1 MEKYVIDTNF
11 FFNME
16 IKSGFGKNPKEVVTN
31 FVRLAGQAKRKKKAE
46 FFMPPSV
53 IDEFLTFFTEMDETS
68 KSLTSLVTVKSP
80 EREKINFPATVFYKL
95 VGEARERSYRGLR
108 VAESAVLKA
117 AQEMMGRQGLK
128 KQEFEQAVG
137 ETIKELR
144 EKYRQA
150 TRTNF
155 LDSLADLDLIVLAK
169 EINGF
174 LVSSDEG
181 VIRWGR
187 IFGVKE
193 IAPSLLRHKL
203 ASLLSG

>member
-31 FVRLAGQAKRKKKAE
+31 FVKLASRTKTEKKAE
-46 FFMPPSV
+46 FYMPPSIVEEFFSFFKEKDEAAKALVSV
-53 IDEFLTFFTEMDETS
+53 I
-68 KSLTSLVTVKSP
+68 TVKSP
-80 EREKINFPATVFYKL
+80 EREKINFPSSVFYQL

-108 VAESAVLKA
+108 TAESAVLKA
-117 AQEMMGRQGLK
+117 AQEMLGKGELK

-137 ETIKELR
+137 QTVKDLR

-155 LDSLADLDLIVLAK
+155 LDSLADLDMIVLTK

-193 IAPSLLRHKL
+193 ISPSLLGHKL
-203 ASLLSG
+203 SSLSLS